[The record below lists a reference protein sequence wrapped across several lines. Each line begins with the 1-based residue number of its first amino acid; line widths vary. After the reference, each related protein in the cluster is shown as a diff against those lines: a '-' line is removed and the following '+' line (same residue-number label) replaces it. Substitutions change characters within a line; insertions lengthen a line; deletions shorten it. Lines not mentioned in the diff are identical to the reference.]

1 MTHEDVPD
9 GWPVRIT
16 MTTTPTLLSRTA
28 GLALIRDL
36 GQRVLMRE
44 VPGLQSSAPYEL
56 PGGPAE
62 AGESALDACRRHL
75 ADQTGRLV
83 QPSALL
89 LAHHIPLTGAET
101 ARHDFL
107 FDCGQLQPDERWEPD
122 AAGRWRWILLDD
134 LRDLVEPV
142 TEWRI
147 NLALDAVE
155 GEPARYLT
163 GVPDFPAL
171 SQA

>member
-1 MTHEDVPD
+1 
-9 GWPVRIT
+9 
-16 MTTTPTLLSRTA
+16 MTTTPIILSRTA
-28 GLALIRDL
+28 RALIRD
-36 GQRVLMRE
+36 GGKRVLLGE
-44 VPGLQSSAPYEL
+44 VPGVQPSARWEL
-56 PGGPAE
+56 PGGTVE

-75 ADQTGRLV
+75 AEQTGRLV
-83 QPSALL
+83 RPSALL
-89 LAHHIPLTGAET
+89 LAHHIPPEGTEA

-107 FDCGQLQPDERWEPD
+107 FDCGQLRPAEQREPD
-122 AAGRWRWILLDD
+122 AAGRWRWIPLDD

-155 GEPARYLT
+155 GEPAGCLT
-163 GVPDFPAL
+163 GVSDVPAL